1 MITYM
6 DPRVSRRPRRLDKLA
21 RTRRSRVADLLGSTL
36 GWHAHR
42 PLVAQMCDRVIMRGI
57 EECVHVE
64 VNRVI
69 TERVGK
75 RHREVL

>member
-1 MITYM
+1 MRGRELQVTSAYAEIS
-6 DPRVSRRPRRLDKLA
+6 VASKG
-21 RTRRSRVADLLGSTL
+21 RSLLGSTL

-57 EECVHVE
+57 EERVHVE

-69 TERVGK
+69 SERVSK

>member
-1 MITYM
+1 MYGCEAG
-6 DPRVSRRPRRLDKLA
+6 SYKLLA
-21 RTRRSRVADLLGSTL
+21 RTRRSRVASKGRSRRLHIGVY
-36 GWHAHR
+36 R

-57 EECVHVE
+57 EERVHVE

-69 TERVGK
+69 SERVSK